1 MQATIYRIIRNYSH
15 ILLQGD
21 FMDYENISQL
31 ISSNVEATQYFNSL
45 SAEMQQKI
53 LDRGTGVNTLDKLK
67 EFKNLVENNGL
78 KLAKTATVLSIRLP
92 TNCPERAKY
101 YF

>member
-67 EFKNLVENNGL
+67 EFKNLVENNRL
-78 KLAKTATVLSIRLP
+78 K
-92 TNCPERAKY
+92 
-101 YF
+101 

>member
-1 MQATIYRIIRNYSH
+1 
-15 ILLQGD
+15 
-21 FMDYENISQL
+21 MDCENISQL

-67 EFKNLVENNGL
+67 EFKKSRRKQRTKIV
-78 KLAKTATVLSIRLP
+78 KKT
-92 TNCPERAKY
+92 
-101 YF
+101 

>member
-1 MQATIYRIIRNYSH
+1 
-15 ILLQGD
+15 
-21 FMDYENISQL
+21 MDCENISQL

-45 SAEMQQKI
+45 SAEM

-78 KLAKTATVLSIRLP
+78 K
-92 TNCPERAKY
+92 
-101 YF
+101 

>member
-67 EFKNLVENNGL
+67 EFKNLVEHNGL
-78 KLAKTATVLSIRLP
+78 K
-92 TNCPERAKY
+92 
-101 YF
+101 

>member
-15 ILLQGD
+15 IQLQGD

-78 KLAKTATVLSIRLP
+78 K
-92 TNCPERAKY
+92 
-101 YF
+101 

>member
-67 EFKNLVENNGL
+67 EFKNLLENNGL
-78 KLAKTATVLSIRLP
+78 K
-92 TNCPERAKY
+92 
-101 YF
+101 

>member
-45 SAEMQQKI
+45 SADMQQKI

-78 KLAKTATVLSIRLP
+78 K
-92 TNCPERAKY
+92 
-101 YF
+101 

>member
-1 MQATIYRIIRNYSH
+1 
-15 ILLQGD
+15 
-21 FMDYENISQL
+21 MDYENISQL

-78 KLAKTATVLSIRLP
+78 KSPKPKRFWLLYFCVLIL
-92 TNCPERAKY
+92 
-101 YF
+101 

>member
-1 MQATIYRIIRNYSH
+1 
-15 ILLQGD
+15 
-21 FMDYENISQL
+21 MDYENISQL

-67 EFKNLVENNGL
+67 EFNLVENNGL
-78 KLAKTATVLSIRLP
+78 K
-92 TNCPERAKY
+92 
-101 YF
+101 

>member
-1 MQATIYRIIRNYSH
+1 
-15 ILLQGD
+15 
-21 FMDYENISQL
+21 MDYENISQL

-45 SAEMQQKI
+45 SAEKKKKI

-78 KLAKTATVLSIRLP
+78 K
-92 TNCPERAKY
+92 
-101 YF
+101 

>member
-1 MQATIYRIIRNYSH
+1 
-15 ILLQGD
+15 
-21 FMDYENISQL
+21 MDYENISQL

-67 EFKNLVENNGL
+67 EFEKSRR
-78 KLAKTATVLSIRLP
+78 KQRTKIAKT
-92 TNCPERAKY
+92 
-101 YF
+101 

>member
-31 ISSNVEATQYFNSL
+31 ISSNVEATQFFNSL

-78 KLAKTATVLSIRLP
+78 K
-92 TNCPERAKY
+92 
-101 YF
+101 

>member
-1 MQATIYRIIRNYSH
+1 
-15 ILLQGD
+15 
-21 FMDYENISQL
+21 MDCENISQL

-67 EFKNLVENNGL
+67 EFKNLVENNRL
-78 KLAKTATVLSIRLP
+78 KEPKPKRFWLLYFCVLIL
-92 TNCPERAKY
+92 
-101 YF
+101 

>member
-1 MQATIYRIIRNYSH
+1 
-15 ILLQGD
+15 
-21 FMDYENISQL
+21 MDCENISQL

-53 LDRGTGVNTLDKLK
+53 LDRGTGVNTLDKLWAITLSASSVATSISSSPDKLK

-78 KLAKTATVLSIRLP
+78 K
-92 TNCPERAKY
+92 
-101 YF
+101 

>member
-1 MQATIYRIIRNYSH
+1 
-15 ILLQGD
+15 
-21 FMDYENISQL
+21 MDYENISQL

-78 KLAKTATVLSIRLP
+78 KYPKPKRFWLLYFCVLIL
-92 TNCPERAKY
+92 
-101 YF
+101 

>member
-1 MQATIYRIIRNYSH
+1 
-15 ILLQGD
+15 
-21 FMDYENISQL
+21 MDYENISQL
-31 ISSNVEATQYFNSL
+31 ISSSVEATQYFNSL

-78 KLAKTATVLSIRLP
+78 K
-92 TNCPERAKY
+92 
-101 YF
+101 

>member
-78 KLAKTATVLSIRLP
+78 K
-92 TNCPERAKY
+92 
-101 YF
+101 

>member
-45 SAEMQQKI
+45 SAEIQQKI

-78 KLAKTATVLSIRLP
+78 K
-92 TNCPERAKY
+92 
-101 YF
+101 

>member
-1 MQATIYRIIRNYSH
+1 MSNQVAVQHAFNRI
-15 ILLQGD
+15 LVGD
-21 FMDYENISQL
+21 TDNGKKLKENISQL

-78 KLAKTATVLSIRLP
+78 K
-92 TNCPERAKY
+92 
-101 YF
+101 

>member
-1 MQATIYRIIRNYSH
+1 MDCQKINEL
-15 ILLQGD
+15 IL
-21 FMDYENISQL
+21 
-31 ISSNVEATQYFNSL
+31 SNVEATQYFNSL

-78 KLAKTATVLSIRLP
+78 K
-92 TNCPERAKY
+92 
-101 YF
+101 

>member
-31 ISSNVEATQYFNSL
+31 ISSNVEATQYFISL

-78 KLAKTATVLSIRLP
+78 K
-92 TNCPERAKY
+92 
-101 YF
+101 